1 MKKILNLIFVV
12 FICNC
17 QNSYQ
22 EALFVD
28 PNVSIRS
35 NKQIIPSS
43 ERGDFGVHTLS
54 KDTPMYYREFYHNY
68 YTKKSWI
75 LTNWGEPDLIEK
87 KNGAEYLIYFQTEER
102 NLKSNISPYGK
113 KHVKLGYKNGKLFYI
128 EGIVPNAMEHS
139 GKTRV
144 VLND

>member
-1 MKKILNLIFVV
+1 MKSVALTLLILMV
-12 FICNC
+12 CNC
-17 QNSYQ
+17 QSSYQ
-22 EALFVD
+22 EALFID
-28 PNVSIRS
+28 NNVSKNS
-35 NKQIIPSS
+35 KTQITPSS
-43 ERGDFGVHTLS
+43 KRGDFGVHYYYSIQS
-54 KDTPMYYREFYHNY
+54 KGETAYFSTV
-68 YTKKSWI
+68 TKKSWI

-144 VLND
+144 VFND